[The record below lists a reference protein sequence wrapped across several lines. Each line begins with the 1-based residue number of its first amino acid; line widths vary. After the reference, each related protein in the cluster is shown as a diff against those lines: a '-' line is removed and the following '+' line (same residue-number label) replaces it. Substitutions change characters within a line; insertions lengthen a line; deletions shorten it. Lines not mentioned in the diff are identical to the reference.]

1 MAKHLSSKKNFTL
14 LKSNLTD
21 LLRLEGFDKLT
32 ISDQR
37 NPASGLK
44 QPEGVNLKWTVIS
57 KINSFSRSQ
66 RLTMLGS

>member
-44 QPEGVNLKWTVIS
+44 QLPYPILQTHSPSDHDSIETRPDDVQG
-57 KINSFSRSQ
+57 
-66 RLTMLGS
+66 